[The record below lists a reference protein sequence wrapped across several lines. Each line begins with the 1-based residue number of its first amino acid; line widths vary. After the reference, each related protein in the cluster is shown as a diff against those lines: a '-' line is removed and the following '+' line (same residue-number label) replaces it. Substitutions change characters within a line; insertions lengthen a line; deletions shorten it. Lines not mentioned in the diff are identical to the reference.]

1 MDTQEW
7 QVYQHIQTN
16 GSIKKS
22 EFSSDQYSAFTVEIN
37 VCRMPS
43 YYLCNAFFL
52 LHISQNI
59 PQISYLTSLDKYILF
74 SIIFTVGQCIY
85 DSVMASSTLPLC
97 AMPYRTYDIYALIIL
112 MNLVLIFWIFFVSLV
127 NRYDKYKH
135 IKESSDSN
143 TKRLYQLYNQDIPN
157 TNTEEV
163 DDVECDGIEIIFSK
177 PKIPINS
184 KVNNQEKVFI
194 LFFFIV
200 MFMSK
205 TYTHQDYKKTTPG
218 FDFAIKNRKNNF
230 FGSLTP

>member
-22 EFSSDQYSAFTVEIN
+22 EFSLDQYSAFTVEIN

-52 LHISQNI
+52 VFMITSTLFTKFAGGCHLIDLRLLIDTTVVFTLITFKWVVSEDI

-74 SIIFTVGQCIY
+74 SIIFTVCQCIY

-97 AMPYRTYDIYALIIL
+97 AMPYRTYDIYALIISSSL
-112 MNLVLIFWIFFVSLV
+112 FTLVNLVLIIWILV
-127 NRYDKYKH
+127 VALRNRYDKYKH

-163 DDVECDGIEIIFSK
+163 ENVEDSLSDDSK
-177 PKIPINS
+177 NS
-184 KVNNQEKVFI
+184 DTDSIQ
-194 LFFFIV
+194 
-200 MFMSK
+200 SQ
-205 TYTHQDYKKTTPG
+205 T
-218 FDFAIKNRKNNF
+218 IK
-230 FGSLTP
+230 L